1 MFVNRD
7 SKATTAH
14 DAIKVFPARMPLGD
28 ALRILDHGD
37 YLCPCDPALGHALQ
51 RVPCVFDVA
60 G

>member
-28 ALRILDHGD
+28 ALRIL
-37 YLCPCDPALGHALQ
+37 GHALQ